1 MGIQK
6 TKVPH
11 ADRTAVI
18 NRLRRIEGQVRGVAA
33 MVEEDRYCID
43 ILHQVQAIKA
53 ALAKVESGILKDHA
67 ACCVAE
73 AIRSGDAAAQREKFA
88 ELVDLFEKVKR

>member
-1 MGIQK
+1 M
-6 TKVPH
+6 
-11 ADRTAVI
+11 ADGPKDVSGTL
-18 NRLRRIEGQVRGVAA
+18 NRLKRVEGQVRGIAK

-43 ILHQVQAIKA
+43 ILNQMQAVKA

-67 ACCVAE
+67 ACCVAQ
-73 AIRSGDAAAQREKFA
+73 AIKSGDVEDQRRKFT

>member
-1 MGIQK
+1 MAKDVTG
-6 TKVPH
+6 TL
-11 ADRTAVI
+11 
-18 NRLRRIEGQVRGVAA
+18 NRLKRVEGQVRGIAK

-43 ILHQVQAIKA
+43 ILNQMQAVKA

-67 ACCVAE
+67 ACCVAQ
-73 AIRSGDAAAQREKFA
+73 AIKSGDVEDQRRKFT